1 MSFKDEQ
8 IALLATSGWSR
19 CDSVAAAVADAGLP
33 PATTGYLGDMFA
45 TEQWTTAETMAAG
58 LREHFSD
65 ARFAEETTYG
75 VLLVPDPAKLDTR
88 QAMRPDV
95 RRDQLGQP
103 TPDVFDE
110 RLPPGTLGI
119 GPGQDWTM
127 AVTVTG
133 RYGIALGSY
142 ETVSGGSAEAFTVHG
157 HDTRAPMIR
166 QIWGA
171 RVLQSGPYLPDCE
184 ANDHWTFTLFAGEKL
199 VYGFAESGT
208 VLNGKVRFR
217 LGKPNRGISS
227 ARVAPAIVIR
237 PCHSR

>member
-8 IALLATSGWSR
+8 IAQLAASGWSQ
-19 CDSVAAAVADAGLP
+19 CDSVAQAVAGAGLP
-33 PATTGYLGDMFA
+33 PVTARYLGDVFSA
-45 TEQWTTAETMAAG
+45 EQWRTAETATAA
-58 LREHFSD
+58 LQEHFGD

-88 QAMRPDV
+88 GAMSPDV

-127 AVTVTG
+127 VTTVTG
-133 RYGIALGSY
+133 SYGISLGSY
-142 ETVSGGSAEAFTVHG
+142 ENVSGVPAEAFTVDG
-157 HDTRAPMIR
+157 HDTRMLMIR

-171 RVLQSGPYLPDCE
+171 RVLQGGRTLPDCE
-184 ANDHWTFTLFAGEKL
+184 ANEHWTFTLFAGEKL
-199 VYGFAESGT
+199 VDGCAESGT
-208 VLNGKVRFR
+208 VLKGKVRFR
-217 LGKPNRGISS
+217 LGKPNRGIGST
-227 ARVAPAIVIR
+227 RVAPAIVI
-237 PCHSR
+237 P